1 MRISVRN
8 LRKKFTSGRRD
19 KVNAIDDV
27 SLDVNDGEFLVILGP
42 SGSGKTTLLRCI
54 AGLERPDSG
63 EITIGDM
70 MVFSAERK
78 VSVPAERRGM
88 SMVFQSYGL
97 WPHMSVYQNVA
108 YPLRTAGVSKSAA
121 SARVHRALSLVGC
134 DALSERYPSQLS
146 GGQQQRVAVARAV
159 VNDSHTV
166 LFDEPL
172 SSVDA
177 LVREELRREL
187 SALQRELGFSAIY
200 ITHDQ
205 TEATVLGDRVA
216 VLSQGSVLQIAS
228 PRELYSR
235 PASRYIAH
243 FLGAPNQYEGT
254 VEAVDGAALRVASEL
269 GSVVAATG
277 NSTFAVGDRVTLI
290 CRPEHLVISSD
301 EPMGAEN
308 AWKGT
313 VESEHFLG
321 ICTEYVVRVNSTP
334 ILVRSMSQ
342 PPLSHGDMAWL
353 RIHRGSVALVPGH
366 D

>member
-8 LRKKFTSGRRD
+8 LRKKFASGRRD
-19 KVNAIDDV
+19 TVNAIDDV
-27 SLDVNDGEFLVILGP
+27 SLDVGDGEFLVILGP

-63 EITIGDM
+63 EITIGDTV
-70 MVFSAERK
+70 VFSAERNTFL
-78 VSVPAERRGM
+78 PAERRGM

-108 YPLRTAGVSKSAA
+108 YPLRTSGVSKSAA
-121 SARVHRALSLVGC
+121 SPRVHRALSLVGC

-146 GGQQQRVAVARAV
+146 GGQQQRVAVARAI

-177 LVREELRREL
+177 LVREELRHEL
-187 SALQRELGFSAIY
+187 SSLQRTLGFTAIY

-216 VLSQGSVLQIAS
+216 VLSQGSVLQVAP
-228 PRELYSR
+228 PRELYSQ
-235 PASRYIAH
+235 PNSRYIAQ
-243 FLGAPNQYEGT
+243 FLGAPNQYAGT
-254 VEAVDGAALRVASEL
+254 VEAVDGTAVRIASEL
-269 GSVVAATG
+269 GSVAATVRG
-277 NSTFAVGDRVTLI
+277 TQFADGDRVTLI
-290 CRPEHLVISSD
+290 FRPEHVVISSD
-301 EPMGAEN
+301 EPAGAEN

-313 VESEHFLG
+313 VEGEHFLG
-321 ICTEYVVRVNSTP
+321 ICTEYRVRVNDEP

-342 PPLSHGDMAWL
+342 PPLRPGDAAWL
-353 RIHRGSVALVPGH
+353 RIQRESVALVPSH